1 MTTKTRT
8 KKRKLK
14 KKRILIAL
22 LVVIVLI
29 AIGGFGVY
37 YVTSNKKEV
46 RAVATVTD
54 EIGNGYNYTITDDA
68 TDYSKELFADLKKE
82 LSKDQVDEE
91 KYATL
96 ETQLFISEFFTLA
109 NKINR
114 NDVGGVQFIYADYQE
129 SFQKEAME
137 HLYHYVENDLYGDRE
152 QELPEIV
159 NVDVINVEQKEY
171 TLNDT
176 TTDEEAYYVDV
187 TMNYAKDLGYQKY
200 ATVVLMHNEK
210 RLDIVKMTEK

>member
-187 TMNYAKDLGYQKY
+187 TMNYVKDLGYQKS

>member
-114 NDVGGVQFIYADYQE
+114 NDVGGVQFIYDDYQE

-159 NVDVINVEQKEY
+159 NVDVINVKQKEY

-187 TMNYAKDLGYQKY
+187 TMNYAKDLGYQNS
-200 ATVVLMHNEK
+200 ATIVLIHNGK
-210 RLDIVKMTEK
+210 RLDVVKMTEK

>member
-96 ETQLFISEFFTLA
+96 ETQLFISEFFTLLI
-109 NKINR
+109 K
-114 NDVGGVQFIYADYQE
+114 
-129 SFQKEAME
+129 S
-137 HLYHYVENDLYGDRE
+137 
-152 QELPEIV
+152 IV
-159 NVDVINVEQKEY
+159 
-171 TLNDT
+171 
-176 TTDEEAYYVDV
+176 
-187 TMNYAKDLGYQKY
+187 M
-200 ATVVLMHNEK
+200 M
-210 RLDIVKMTEK
+210 